1 MEQDRLQGRRKCSK
15 ASSMMWLLWNLAFL
29 LLLPNRGKLLQVI
42 MLSATIQLDHW
53 QSCSDLLKEDL
64 VVCELL
70 QLEKALSV
78 KINELQKEWAI
89 ESDLK
94 FLTIEVER
102 DSD

>member
-1 MEQDRLQGRRKCSK
+1 
-15 ASSMMWLLWNLAFL
+15 MWLLWNLAFL

-94 FLTIEVER
+94 FLIIEIQR
-102 DSD
+102 YSDESWSEI

>member
-1 MEQDRLQGRRKCSK
+1 
-15 ASSMMWLLWNLAFL
+15 MWLLWNLAFL

-64 VVCELL
+64 VVCGLL

-94 FLTIEVER
+94 FLIIEIQR
-102 DSD
+102 YSD

>member
-1 MEQDRLQGRRKCSK
+1 
-15 ASSMMWLLWNLAFL
+15 MWLLWNLAFL

-64 VVCELL
+64 VVCGLL

-94 FLTIEVER
+94 FQR
-102 DSD
+102 NSD

>member
-1 MEQDRLQGRRKCSK
+1 M
-15 ASSMMWLLWNLAFL
+15 
-29 LLLPNRGKLLQVI
+29 
-42 MLSATIQLDHW
+42 
-53 QSCSDLLKEDL
+53 
-64 VVCELL
+64 VCGLL

-94 FLTIEVER
+94 FLIIEVQR

>member
-1 MEQDRLQGRRKCSK
+1 MIR
-15 ASSMMWLLWNLAFL
+15 LLWNLAFL
-29 LLLPNRGKLLQVI
+29 LLLPNRGRFLQVI

-53 QSCSDLLKEDL
+53 QSCSDLLREDL
-64 VVCELL
+64 VVCGLL

-89 ESDLK
+89 KSDLN
-94 FLTIEVER
+94 FLTIKILR